1 VPEADSDF
9 EYRENGAG
17 IFKGGVERPL
27 IFISYRRGESA
38 GYAGRL
44 HESLERRLGEGH
56 VFRDVDELEP
66 GQDFVDAIS
75 ARLRDCAA
83 CLVMIGSEWLLVT
96 DRAGHRRLEQS
107 HDYVRLEIEAA
118 LARSD
123 LLVVPVLVEGATMPS
138 AEDLPASI
146 RPLSRRHAL
155 SLRDET
161 WDADVDRLA
170 ETLNKKIGRTL
181 TGDISPVSH
190 LPRLFPSRLIGWC
203 ILAVALLAA
212 AMFLNRRTEY
222 SDAATP
228 PPEAG
233 GMTTT
238 GAAPTGPALAI
249 ALPRLA
255 EVAHGHLI
263 YALLS
268 GAIASTG
275 DATTLRLRIRVSNEG
290 EYQANFWDSS
300 FRFAVRGQV
309 LSPTSGLNEIVD
321 SHAIKQGVLTF
332 DLPKGVAHGSLQVI
346 SRDVIAE
353 IPLDLKT
360 TGEPSSV
367 ESPDAGDALSRA
379 QIARVVTHP
388 LALAGGDV
396 TYTLDRMI
404 ARRFVNT
411 LRIIATVRAV
421 NNGRYPWHFGS
432 GTIRLLVNDQSFAPF
447 GAPNA
452 AVDPSSAAD
461 GDFIFDLAPS
471 TRRVVLRVTDAKVD
485 TSFDLPSPQ

>member
-1 VPEADSDF
+1 M
-9 EYRENGAG
+9 
-17 IFKGGVERPL
+17 ERSL
-27 IFISYRRGESA
+27 IFIAYRRGESA

-44 HESLERRLGEGH
+44 HESLERRLGGDH

-83 CLVMIGSEWLLVT
+83 CLVIIGSEWLLVT

-107 HDYVRLEIEAA
+107 DDYLRLEIEAA

-123 LLVVPVLVEGATMPS
+123 LLVVPVLVEDATMPS
-138 AEDLPASI
+138 AEDLPAPI
-146 RPLSRRHAL
+146 RALSRRHAL

-170 ETLNKKIGRTL
+170 ETLKKKIGRTP
-181 TGDISPVSH
+181 TEDVSPVSR
-190 LPRLFPSRLIGWC
+190 LPRLPPSRLIGWC
-203 ILAVALLAA
+203 ILAVALIAA
-212 AMFLNRRTEY
+212 AMFLNRGTEV
-222 SDAATP
+222 SDAGTP
-228 PPEAG
+228 PPEAAVI
-233 GMTTT
+233 TTT

-290 EYQANFWDSS
+290 EYQANFWDGS

-321 SHAIKQGVLTF
+321 SHAIKQGVVTF
-332 DLPKGVAHGSLQVI
+332 DLPKEVARGSLQVI

-360 TGEPSSV
+360 TGAPSGV
-367 ESPDAGDALSRA
+367 ESPDVGDALSRT
-379 QIARVVTHP
+379 QIARVITHP
-388 LALAGGDV
+388 LALTGGNV

-421 NNGRYPWHFGS
+421 NNGRYPWLFGS
-432 GTIRLLVNDQSFAPF
+432 GAIRLLANGQSFAPF

-452 AVDPSSAAD
+452 AVDPSSAAE
-461 GDFIFDLAPS
+461 GDFIFDVPPS
-471 TRRVVLRVTDAKVD
+471 TRRVLLRVTDPRVD
-485 TSFDLPSPQ
+485 RWFDLPLPQ

>member
-1 VPEADSDF
+1 M
-9 EYRENGAG
+9 
-17 IFKGGVERPL
+17 ERFL

-56 VFRDVDELEP
+56 VFRDADELEP

-83 CLVMIGSEWLLVT
+83 CLVIIGSEWLLVT

-123 LLVVPVLVEGATMPS
+123 LLVVPVLVEGATMPP

-146 RPLSRRHAL
+146 RALSRLHAL

-161 WDADVDRLA
+161 WDADVDRLVKA
-170 ETLNKKIGRTL
+170 LENKIGRRTL
-181 TGDISPVSH
+181 TGDITPFPRVPRFSPG
-190 LPRLFPSRLIGWC
+190 RLIGWC
-203 ILAVALLAA
+203 ILAVALLVA
-212 AMFLNRRTEY
+212 AMFLNRGTEIR
-222 SDAATP
+222 DRGTTP
-228 PPEAG
+228 PNASVI
-233 GMTTT
+233 TT
-238 GAAPTGPALAI
+238 GAPATGPALAI

-275 DATTLRLRIRVSNEG
+275 DATTLRLRIRISNEG

-309 LSPTSGLNEIVD
+309 LSPTNGLNDLVD
-321 SHAIKQGVLTF
+321 GHAMKQGVLTF
-332 DLPKGVAHGSLQVI
+332 DLPKDVARGSLQVI
-346 SRDVIAE
+346 SRDAIAE

-360 TGEPSSV
+360 TGAASSV
-367 ESPDAGDALSRA
+367 DSPDTGDALSRA
-379 QIARVVTHP
+379 QIARVITHP
-388 LALAGGDV
+388 LALTDGNV

-432 GTIRLLVNDQSFAPF
+432 GAIRLLVDGQPFAPF
-447 GAPNA
+447 DSPNA
-452 AVDPSSAAD
+452 AVNASSAAT
-461 GDFIFDLAPS
+461 GDFIFDVPPS
-471 TRRVVLRVTDAKVD
+471 TRRVLLRVTDPRVD
-485 TSFDLPSPQ
+485 RSFDLPSPR

>member
-1 VPEADSDF
+1 
-9 EYRENGAG
+9 
-17 IFKGGVERPL
+17 VERPL

-83 CLVMIGSEWLLVT
+83 CLVIIGSEWLLVT

-146 RPLSRRHAL
+146 RALSRRHAL

-170 ETLNKKIGRTL
+170 ETLNKKIGRAL
-181 TGDISPVSH
+181 SGDIRPVSR
-190 LPRLFPSRLIGWC
+190 LPRLLPGRLIGWC
-203 ILAVALLAA
+203 ILAVVFLAA
-212 AMFLNRRTEY
+212 AMFLNRRTEL
-222 SDAATP
+222 SDAGTP
-228 PPEAG
+228 APDG
-233 GMTTT
+233 GVMT
-238 GAAPTGPALAI
+238 APAGPALAI

-263 YALLS
+263 YTLLS
-268 GAIASTG
+268 GAIASSG

-300 FRFAVRGQV
+300 FRFAVSGQV
-309 LSPTSGLNEIVD
+309 VSPTSGLNEIVD

-332 DLPKGVAHGSLQVI
+332 DLPKGVARGSLRVL
-346 SRDVIAE
+346 SRNVIAE

-360 TGEPSSV
+360 TGAPSSV
-367 ESPDAGDALSRA
+367 DLPDAGDALSGA
-379 QIARVVTHP
+379 QIARVITHP
-388 LALAGGDV
+388 LALTGGDV

-404 ARRFVNT
+404 VRRFVNT

-421 NNGRYPWHFGS
+421 NNRRYPWHFGS
-432 GTIRLLVNDQSFAPF
+432 GAIRLLVNGQSFAPF

-452 AVDPSSAAD
+452 AVDPSSAAE
-461 GDFIFDLAPS
+461 GDFIFDVPPS
-471 TRRVVLRVTDAKVD
+471 TRRVLLRVTDPRVD
-485 TSFDLPSPQ
+485 TSFDLPSPE

>member
-1 VPEADSDF
+1 M
-9 EYRENGAG
+9 
-17 IFKGGVERPL
+17 ERFL

-138 AEDLPASI
+138 SDDLPASI
-146 RPLSRRHAL
+146 RALSRRHAL

-161 WDADVDRLA
+161 WDADVDRLV
-170 ETLNKKIGRTL
+170 ETLEKKIGRRTL
-181 TGDISPVSH
+181 TGDISPFSRV
-190 LPRLFPSRLIGWC
+190 PRFSPGRLIGWC
-203 ILAVALLAA
+203 MLAVALLAA
-212 AMFLNRRTEY
+212 AMFLNRSTEIP
-222 SDAATP
+222 DPETP
-228 PPEAG
+228 PRDASI
-233 GMTTT
+233 MTNT
-238 GAAPTGPALAI
+238 GSAASGPALAI

-275 DATTLRLRIRVSNEG
+275 NATTLRLRIRISNEG
-290 EYQANFWDSS
+290 QYPANFWDSS
-300 FRFAVRGQV
+300 FRFAVHGQV

-332 DLPKGVAHGSLQVI
+332 DLPKEAMRGSLQVV
-346 SRDVIAE
+346 SGQVIAE

-360 TGEPSSV
+360 TGAASSV
-367 ESPDAGDALSRA
+367 DSSDAGDALSRA
-379 QIARVVTHP
+379 QIARVITQP
-388 LALAGGDV
+388 LTLTDGGI

-411 LRIIATVRAV
+411 LRIIATVRAM

-432 GTIRLLVNDQSFAPF
+432 GAIRLLVDGQPFAPF
-447 GAPNA
+447 DSPNA
-452 AVDPSSAAD
+452 AVDPSSATA
-461 GDFIFDLAPS
+461 GDFIFDVAPS
-471 TRRVVLRVTDAKVD
+471 TRRVLLRVTDPGVD

>member
-1 VPEADSDF
+1 M
-9 EYRENGAG
+9 
-17 IFKGGVERPL
+17 ERFL

-83 CLVMIGSEWLLVT
+83 CLAIIGSEWLLVT
-96 DRAGHRRLEQS
+96 DRAGRRRLEQS
-107 HDYVRLEIEAA
+107 NDYVRLEIEAA

-146 RPLSRRHAL
+146 RALSRRHAL

-161 WDADVDRLA
+161 WDADVDRLVK
-170 ETLNKKIGRTL
+170 TLEKKIGRRTL
-181 TGDISPVSH
+181 TGDISPFSRV
-190 LPRLFPSRLIGWC
+190 PRFSPGRLIGWC

-212 AMFLNRRTEY
+212 AMFLNRGAEIPD
-222 SDAATP
+222 SETP
-228 PPEAG
+228 PPDATA
-233 GMTTT
+233 MTST
-238 GAAPTGPALAI
+238 GAAPTEPALAI
-249 ALPRLA
+249 AMPRLA
-255 EVAHGHLI
+255 EAAHGHLI

-268 GAIASTG
+268 GAVASTG
-275 DATTLRLRIRVSNEG
+275 NATTLRLRIRISNEG
-290 EYQANFWDSS
+290 GYQANFWDSS
-300 FRFAVRGQV
+300 FRFAVHGQV

-321 SHAIKQGVLTF
+321 SHAIKQGVVTF
-332 DLPKGVAHGSLQVI
+332 DVPKGAARGSLQVV
-346 SRDVIAE
+346 SGDVIAE

-360 TGEPSSV
+360 TGAASAV
-367 ESPDAGDALSRA
+367 DSPDAGDALSRA

-388 LALAGGDV
+388 LALTGGGV
-396 TYTLDRMI
+396 AYTLDRMI

-421 NNGRYPWHFGS
+421 NNGPYPWHFGS
-432 GTIRLLVNDQSFAPF
+432 GAIRLLVEGQPFAPF
-447 GAPNA
+447 DSPNA
-452 AVDPSSAAD
+452 AVDPSSATA
-461 GDFIFDLAPS
+461 GDFVFDVPPS
-471 TRRVVLRVTDAKVD
+471 TRRVLLRVTDPRVD
-485 TSFDLPSPQ
+485 TPFDLSSLQ

>member
-1 VPEADSDF
+1 M
-9 EYRENGAG
+9 
-17 IFKGGVERPL
+17 ERPL
-27 IFISYRRGESA
+27 IFIAYRRGESA

-44 HESLERRLGEGH
+44 HESLERRLGGDH

-83 CLVMIGSEWLLVT
+83 CLVIIGSEWLLVT

-107 HDYVRLEIEAA
+107 HDYLRLEIEAA
-118 LARSD
+118 LARAD

-146 RPLSRRHAL
+146 RGLSRRHAL

-170 ETLNKKIGRTL
+170 ETLNKRIGRIL
-181 TGDISPVSH
+181 TGDISPVSR
-190 LPRLFPSRLIGWC
+190 LPRLSSSRLIGWC
-203 ILAVALLAA
+203 ILAVTLLAA
-212 AMFLNRRTEY
+212 AMFLGRRTEY
-222 SDAATP
+222 SDAGTP
-228 PPEAG
+228 PPEAS
-233 GMTTT
+233 GMTTNT

-300 FRFAVRGQV
+300 FRFAVSGQI

-332 DLPKGVAHGSLQVI
+332 DLPKEVARGSLQVI

-360 TGEPSSV
+360 TGAPSSV

-432 GTIRLLVNDQSFAPF
+432 GAIRLLVNGQSFAPF

-452 AVDPSSAAD
+452 AVDPSSTAD
-461 GDFIFDLAPS
+461 GDFIFDVPPS
-471 TRRVVLRVTDAKVD
+471 TRRVLLRVTDPRVD
-485 TSFDLPSPQ
+485 TSFDLSSPQ

>member
-1 VPEADSDF
+1 
-9 EYRENGAG
+9 
-17 IFKGGVERPL
+17 
-27 IFISYRRGESA
+27 
-38 GYAGRL
+38 
-44 HESLERRLGEGH
+44 
-56 VFRDVDELEP
+56 
-66 GQDFVDAIS
+66 
-75 ARLRDCAA
+75 
-83 CLVMIGSEWLLVT
+83 
-96 DRAGHRRLEQS
+96 
-107 HDYVRLEIEAA
+107 
-118 LARSD
+118 
-123 LLVVPVLVEGATMPS
+123 
-138 AEDLPASI
+138 
-146 RPLSRRHAL
+146 
-155 SLRDET
+155 
-161 WDADVDRLA
+161 
-170 ETLNKKIGRTL
+170 
-181 TGDISPVSH
+181 
-190 LPRLFPSRLIGWC
+190 
-203 ILAVALLAA
+203 
-212 AMFLNRRTEY
+212 
-222 SDAATP
+222 
-228 PPEAG
+228 
-233 GMTTT
+233 MTTNT

-300 FRFAVRGQV
+300 FRFAVSGQV

-332 DLPKGVAHGSLQVI
+332 DLPKEVARGSLQVI

-360 TGEPSSV
+360 TGAPSSV

-432 GTIRLLVNDQSFAPF
+432 GAIRLLVNGQSFAPF

-452 AVDPSSAAD
+452 AVDPSSTAD
-461 GDFIFDLAPS
+461 GDFIFDVPPS
-471 TRRVVLRVTDAKVD
+471 TRRVLLRVTDPRVD
-485 TSFDLPSPQ
+485 TSFDLSSPQ